1 MIPGRPWAGAL
12 VLLMM
17 LAAATDAHALPVQ
30 LLTSGSTT
38 SPDHAPLGLDVK
50 GSVFVRARHRTV
62 GEADPTTRMDLNRA
76 RLSLSLRYGEL
87 LKLKISPDLDE
98 APYLADAYLEV
109 RPLDELRFRVGQQ
122 KVPFGQLEWRSRW
135 DIPTVNRGI
144 VTNQLSRRLGFSDRR
159 VGALGEVRVKAWPLK
174 PSLELG
180 AFDNGD
186 VNDRYDVAARLTV
199 KPLKGADVAI
209 AYYRREEAKIS
220 GGAGQAG
227 QISVEYDK
235 HRVWILAEVLIGRAR
250 RLTLDGVP
258 IAEDATF
265 LGARGIAAYTFK
277 FDVVRVQPYAGGEV
291 LDPGLK
297 TTSDLGYSVRG
308 GVNLLFLERLRL
320 SFEAE
325 HTDGP
330 AAFVLPESTTL
341 TMFLGMRVG

>member
-1 MIPGRPWAGAL
+1 
-12 VLLMM
+12 MM
-17 LAAATDAHALPVQ
+17 TATAKEVHALPVQ

-38 SPDHAPLGLDVK
+38 TPEHAPLGLDVK
-50 GSVFVRARHRTV
+50 GTVFVRARHRTV
-62 GEADPTTRMDLNRA
+62 GDADPTTRLDLNRA
-76 RLSLSLRYGEL
+76 RLSLKLSYGEL

-109 RPLDELRFRVGQQ
+109 RPLDELRVRVGQQ

-135 DIPTVNRGI
+135 EIPTVNRGI

-159 VGALGEVRVKAWPLK
+159 VGALGEVRIKAWPLK

-186 VNDRYDVAARLTV
+186 VNDRYDVAARFSV
-199 KPLKGADVAI
+199 KPLKGADVAV

-227 QISVEYDK
+227 QLSLEYDK
-235 HRVWILAEVLIGRAR
+235 RRVWILAEVLIGRAR

-258 IAEDATF
+258 IDQDATF
-265 LGARGIAAYTFK
+265 LGARAIVAYSFK
-277 FDVVRVQPYAGGEV
+277 FDAFRAQPYLGGEL

-308 GVNLLFLERLRL
+308 GVNLLFWERLRVSL
-320 SFEAE
+320 EAE
-325 HTDGP
+325 RTQGP
-330 AAFVLPESTTL
+330 AAFVLPDSTTF